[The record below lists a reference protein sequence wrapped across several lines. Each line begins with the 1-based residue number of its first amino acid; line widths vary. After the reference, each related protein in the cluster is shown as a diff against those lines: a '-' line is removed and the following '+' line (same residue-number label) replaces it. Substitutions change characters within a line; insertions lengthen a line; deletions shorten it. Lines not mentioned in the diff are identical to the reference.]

1 MIASNCCRI
10 GGWTI
15 ASRSSS
21 AGLEAKTIEP
31 KARRSIAP
39 REAVASG
46 PCATTRAPNRSITW
60 RRTSG
65 CSSTSWPTRSAS
77 ITTAPRLPSSAAT
90 WLLPPPIAPVKP
102 ITGTAPCFHRTG
114 NEANEKAPEQD
125 DDMVL
130 LETTIGHG
138 QGRESRLG
146 LDGRTTQAAGS
157 HRSMNCVW
165 LVKWEPPCERLHPRD
180 SHDLSRS
187 EIRAS
192 GLMKRASRKPGQAG
206 GGPGGSWCRHLPS
219 LAVLRGKSEGGEM
232 KRVTGNRLDRQPIN
246 SDRSLLLYVMPRPP
260 AMGFR

>member
-46 PCATTRAPNRSITW
+46 PCATTRAPKRSITW

-65 CSSTSWPTRSAS
+65 CSSTLWPTRSAS

-138 QGRESRLG
+138 QGCESRLG

-157 HRSMNCVW
+157 HRSMNCAW
-165 LVKWEPPCERLHPRD
+165 LVKWDRRVND
-180 SHDLSRS
+180 FTR
-187 EIRAS
+187 EIRTTYRDPKSAPQAS
-192 GLMKRASRKPGQAG
+192 
-206 GGPGGSWCRHLPS
+206 
-219 LAVLRGKSEGGEM
+219 
-232 KRVTGNRLDRQPIN
+232 
-246 SDRSLLLYVMPRPP
+246 
-260 AMGFR
+260 